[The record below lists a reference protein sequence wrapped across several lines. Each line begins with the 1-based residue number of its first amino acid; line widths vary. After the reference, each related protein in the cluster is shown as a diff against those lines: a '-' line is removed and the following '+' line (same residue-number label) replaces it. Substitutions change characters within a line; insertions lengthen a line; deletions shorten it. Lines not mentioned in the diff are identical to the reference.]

1 MKIAITAQGNTLDSK
16 VDPRFG
22 RAKGFILYDT
32 DNDSFEYMDNQQN
45 LNLPQGAGIQ
55 SAKNVIN
62 SGAQVLLTGHVGP
75 KAFTTLS
82 ASDIEI
88 YSGAENTVAS
98 AVEDFKNGKLTRAGD
113 ADVEGHW

>member
-1 MKIAITAQGNTLDSK
+1 MKIAITAQGKTLDSK

-22 RAKGFILYDT
+22 RAKGFVLYDT
-32 DNDSFEYMDNQQN
+32 DNDSIEYMDNEQN

-55 SAKNVIN
+55 SAKNIVN
-62 SGAQVLLTGHVGP
+62 SGAQALVTGHVGP
-75 KAFTTLS
+75 KAYTTLS

-88 YSGAENTVAS
+88 YNGAEGTVQNAID
-98 AVEDFKNGKLTRAGD
+98 DFKQGKLGRAGG